1 MDLAELIQDNNLLCN
16 DPEYKS
22 LFNMLSA
29 GITRIE
35 TSIEYLKA
43 KKDRI
48 ETEDDLSNYIV
59 NACYVLE
66 TIKLIMKNLKIESIY
81 KEKNNAEN
89 LADAED
95 MESYKFFKEVAI
107 GGPLYI
113 DVAKCP
119 TDNQFFEYFRSLST
133 MHPADTSRPNFL
145 KERKETHYSPFVIV
159 ENTKLGKRV
168 GAQIYSNKSDEILSL
183 LIPLDQLNNYINSR
197 FLQIQNII
205 DKLKQICKEKEDE
218 WRKDKVKVESNIV
231 DTLKNIK
238 QILERRFEKAKS
250 IDLAIQYLECEL
262 TIKDNTGN
270 VNSYRNEITNRLPQ
284 IVEAVD
290 ELDYNRMEELLSI
303 VYRPIHPSYDYQLQ
317 KIFEY
322 LFEENE
328 NTDNYYFGLMNA
340 KSIANSFASE
350 WVQIDCDKMTP
361 NEIKLLLLTAFY
373 MDENKQS

>member
-1 MDLAELIQDNNLLCN
+1 MDLAELIQENNLLCN

-133 MHPADTSRPNFL
+133 MHPADTSRPKFL
-145 KERKETHYSPFVIV
+145 REREETHYSPFVIV

-168 GAQIYSNKSDEILSL
+168 GAQIYSNKSDEILNL

-218 WRKDKVKVESNIV
+218 WRKEKVKVESNIV

-238 QILERRFEKAKS
+238 QILECRFEDTYEV
-250 IDLAIQYLECEL
+250 DLAIQYLECEL
-262 TIKDNTGN
+262 TIKVNSGN
-270 VNSYRNEITNRLPQ
+270 VNNYRNEITNRVQ
-284 IVEAVD
+284 KIVEAVD
-290 ELDYNRMEELLSI
+290 ELDYNRMLELLSI
-303 VYRPIHPSYDYQLQ
+303 VSKPKNLIYKYELE
-317 KIFEY
+317 KIFDYLNEESEY
-322 LFEENE
+322 VDKYNIAL
-328 NTDNYYFGLMNA
+328 DYA
-340 KSIANSFASE
+340 KRIATSFASE

-361 NEIKLLLLTAFY
+361 TEIKLLLLTAFY
-373 MDENKQS
+373 MDENKQF

>member
-1 MDLAELIQDNNLLCN
+1 MDLAVFIQDNNLLCYEPN
-16 DPEYKS
+16 YKS
-22 LFNMLSA
+22 LFNMLTA
-29 GITRIE
+29 GTTRID
-35 TSIEYLKA
+35 SSLEYLKNN
-43 KKDRI
+43 KDSI
-48 ETEDDLSNYIV
+48 ETEADLLNYIV
-59 NACYVLE
+59 NACLVLE
-66 TIKLIMKNLKIESIY
+66 TIKRIMGNSHLDIKSVYSDRDN
-81 KEKNNAEN
+81 EKAF
-89 LADAED
+89 
-95 MESYKFFKEVAI
+95 KFFKEVAM
-107 GGPLYI
+107 GEPLHI
-113 DVAKCP
+113 ELVKCP
-119 TDNQFFEYFRSLST
+119 TDDEFFEYFRSLST
-133 MHPADTSRPNFL
+133 MHPIDTNRAKFL
-145 KERKETHYSPFVIV
+145 PIKVGKTRETHYSPFVIV
-159 ENTKLGKRV
+159 DDSTPEKRV
-168 GAQIYSNKSDEILSL
+168 GIQIYTDTSDELMNL
-183 LIPLDQLNNYINSR
+183 FIPLEQLNNYINTR
-197 FLQIQNII
+197 YLQIQNII

-238 QILERRFEKAKS
+238 QILERRFENAYS

-270 VNSYRNEITNRLPQ
+270 VNSYRNEITNRVPQ

-328 NTDNYYFGLMNA
+328 NVDNYYFGLMNA

-361 NEIKLLLLTAFY
+361 TEIKLLLLTAFY